1 MKTVLQTLNKTV
13 EFLSSYEVKDH
24 DNLTKFSDKVAA
36 LTFLHHIAVHLR
48 DLGRLRTI
56 LAKEGNGINV
66 NQLNDQQM
74 LEVLANCLFYG

>member
-1 MKTVLQTLNKTV
+1 MKIVLQTLNETI

-36 LTFLHHIAVHLR
+36 LTFLHHVTAHLR
-48 DLGRLRTI
+48 DLSRLRTV
-56 LAKEGNGINV
+56 LAKAGNGINV